1 MRQNASKCVKM
12 RQIASKCIKMRHH
25 VSKWLILVMESQMFG
40 SMAIFESETTSTI
53 ESEFPDLFFNL

>member
-1 MRQNASKCVKM
+1 MRQNASKCV
-12 RQIASKCIKMRHH
+12 KMRHH